1 MIWFWNWHE
10 TKYIEKR
17 KQGIVFYTKSKK
29 NDCIIPFLKE
39 RLNRRLETKRII
51 THRKK

>member
-17 KQGIVFYTKSKK
+17 KQGIVLYEKPK
-29 NDCIIPFLKE
+29 NEHLKPFKDKI
-39 RLNRRLETKRII
+39 LNRRLQTNKIM